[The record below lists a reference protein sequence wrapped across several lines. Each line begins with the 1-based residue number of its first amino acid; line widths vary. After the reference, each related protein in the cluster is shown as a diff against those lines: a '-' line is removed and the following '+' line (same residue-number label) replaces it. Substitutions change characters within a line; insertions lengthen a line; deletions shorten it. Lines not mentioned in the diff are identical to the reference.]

1 LDTFRLRI
9 VGFNPKQDWDWNRI
23 SFFKN
28 RIGSDS
34 KKPLSDHLCQ
44 PHLRLDERFVKKF
57 G

>member
-9 VGFNPKQDWDWNRI
+9 VGFHPKQDSDWIRI